1 MQAEKVLI
9 LLDMNE
15 TLILRRRYIIKCQ
28 TSPNLRAVKNVYFRP
43 GYDDLLYKLL
53 THPRAVVAIYSSM
66 VMESIKFCMDG
77 MMGSERLVPLKD
89 RLSLYFDKRY
99 NAKDTSKAKK
109 TATMRDLKKVWEDP
123 KCMAAFGEK
132 NTIVIDNDHKKIRMH
147 KENAIVVDSFA
158 PEHLINCKPNNRF
171 YLNELGD
178 YLRKLL
184 DDYKGDIREQ
194 LKEEP
199 FKVDSEQYNT
209 VDTRLKESGAQ
220 EAI

>member
-15 TLILRRRYIIKCQ
+15 TLILRRRYIIKCE
-28 TSPNLRAVKNVYFRP
+28 TLPNLRAAKNVYFRP

-53 THPRAVVAIYSSM
+53 THPKAVVAIYSSM
-66 VMESIKFCMDG
+66 VMESIKFCTEG
-77 MMGSERLVPLKD
+77 MMASERLVPLKD
-89 RLSLYFDKRY
+89 RLSLCFDKRY
-99 NAKDTSKAKK
+99 NAKDSSKPKK

-123 KCMAAFGEK
+123 RCMAAFSEK

-199 FKVDSEQYNT
+199 FKVDLEKYNT

-220 EAI
+220 ETI